1 MESLNERVINIGS
14 LEKRPSGLS
23 VFLSLSFVLL
33 VVVGVGFGL
42 GLLYGQIKANE
53 PEKAV
58 LKKTSTVS
66 AQKDGS
72 KFFIDRNY
80 NYQITIPES
89 WALTEKQEAVPGIIL
104 QSKNS
109 SVELWVGVEQPPI
122 FSKEHQEAIE
132 VTNKVKI
139 KINSQ
144 EVQLTEYVYKAGNYL
159 SSVIIKAKNAHPKVT
174 LWLKG
179 INKETYET
187 AKGVVQSFK
196 FL

>member
-104 QSKNS
+104 QSKN
-109 SVELWVGVEQPPI
+109 
-122 FSKEHQEAIE
+122 
-132 VTNKVKI
+132 
-139 KINSQ
+139 
-144 EVQLTEYVYKAGNYL
+144 
-159 SSVIIKAKNAHPKVT
+159 
-174 LWLKG
+174 
-179 INKETYET
+179 
-187 AKGVVQSFK
+187 
-196 FL
+196 